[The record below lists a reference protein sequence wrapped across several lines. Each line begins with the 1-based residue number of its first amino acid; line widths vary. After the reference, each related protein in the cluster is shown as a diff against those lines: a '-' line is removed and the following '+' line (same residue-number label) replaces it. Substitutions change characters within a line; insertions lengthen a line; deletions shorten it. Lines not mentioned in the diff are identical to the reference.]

1 MWGKPDNLPKY
12 IDHRIEKH
20 LEKKFGHTRGGTN
33 IDTILLARYRAIF
46 SGPIK
51 VVQIY
56 YFVNFDRQLGE
67 ALSKFKHLEHLTL
80 SENQGSPIPPANV
93 DALFE
98 ELAGM
103 ERLKILELGEY
114 WVKDQH
120 VQQLTALPDL
130 HTLILDNCPITGKS
144 ADSFEHMSAL
154 KELVITGTELK
165 KEEVD
170 ELVRSL
176 PGVTISHDY

>member
-1 MWGKPDNLPKY
+1 
-12 IDHRIEKH
+12 
-20 LEKKFGHTRGGTN
+20 TRGGTN
-33 IDTILLARYRAIF
+33 IDAILLARYRAIF

-56 YFVNFDRQLGE
+56 YFVNFDGQLGQ

-80 SENQGSPIPPANV
+80 TEDQGRPIPPANV

-103 ERLKILELGEY
+103 ERLKILELGDY
-114 WVKDQH
+114 WIKDSH
-120 VQQLTALPDL
+120 IERLTSLPDL
-130 HTLILDNCPITGKS
+130 HTLVLDNCPITGRS
-144 ADSFEHMSAL
+144 ADSFKRMSAL
-154 KELVITGTELK
+154 KKLVITGTELK